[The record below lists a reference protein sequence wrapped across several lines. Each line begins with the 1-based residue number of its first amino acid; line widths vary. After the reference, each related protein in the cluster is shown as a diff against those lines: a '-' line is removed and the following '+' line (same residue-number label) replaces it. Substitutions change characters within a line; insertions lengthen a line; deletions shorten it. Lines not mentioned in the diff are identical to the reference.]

1 MRTCTSFALAFIFLS
16 IQAGAK
22 IKNGYETEINN
33 SKESLKALLAMLDHA
48 PSLLPS
54 ERRSIRMSIEHVVD
68 YIVHYELTELLL
80 EQFKA
85 ISPDLFS
92 EMDSLKDKKGKDT
105 DVYIKITS
113 RKYSY
118 TPLLGATFFS
128 LHVNDEDANV
138 SEYGEYS
145 ISVKIKVVDNVLQLL
160 YHELGHI
167 RYVVPNR
174 AQYTKFYRRH
184 YLLLDNLDPDYVGH
198 SPLDQSGYLAKEYEN
213 RFLKDYSKYLRK
225 GGIRLE
231 SPMSVLQKLKR
242 TYEQLPGLA

>member
-1 MRTCTSFALAFIFLS
+1 VKWTALRI
-16 IQAGAK
+16 
-22 IKNGYETEINN
+22 
-33 SKESLKALLAMLDHA
+33 
-48 PSLLPS
+48 
-54 ERRSIRMSIEHVVD
+54 
-68 YIVHYELTELLL
+68 
-80 EQFKA
+80 
-85 ISPDLFS
+85 
-92 EMDSLKDKKGKDT
+92 KKGKDT

-118 TPLLGATFFS
+118 TPFLGATFFS
-128 LHVNDEDANV
+128 LNANDEDANV

-145 ISVKIKVVDNVLQLL
+145 ISVKIKVVNNVLQLL

-184 YLLLDNLDPDYVGH
+184 YLLPDNLDPDYVGH

-213 RFLKDYSKYLRK
+213 RFLKDYTKYLRK

-231 SPMSVLQKLKR
+231 SPMSVLQKLKS